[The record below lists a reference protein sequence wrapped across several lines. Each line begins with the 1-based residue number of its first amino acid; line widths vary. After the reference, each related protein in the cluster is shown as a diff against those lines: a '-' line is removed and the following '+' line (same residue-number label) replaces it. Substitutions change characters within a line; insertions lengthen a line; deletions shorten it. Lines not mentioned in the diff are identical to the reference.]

1 MGIMTNVFAV
11 IMSVLLDWAFGEPVK
26 YHPLVGF
33 GHLANR
39 VEAILNKAR
48 LAFFAGML
56 AWCLLVLPFV
66 YLVYQLD
73 VYLNQKGISSFW
85 LNMLFGWLAIGHES
99 LQYHG
104 RAIQRALQAGYLSVA
119 RKNTALIVSRDTEQL
134 DEPELSRASVE
145 SILENGSDAVIA
157 PMFWL
162 LLGGA
167 PLVVLYRLSN
177 TLDAMWGY
185 HTKRFDQFGKFS
197 ARVDDV
203 LNFIPARITALLYAM
218 GGNFKQAMAAWKQQK
233 GKWYSPNAGVV
244 MAAGAG
250 ALDLQLGGDAVYH
263 GQLKKRPLLGDGKT
277 PLSQDIL
284 DSLALVRQ
292 STRLFLMLITLF
304 GLLWGI
310 YLKPE
315 MLTLG
320 IAID

>member
-1 MGIMTNVFAV
+1 MGIMTNLFAV
-11 IMSVLLDWAFGEPVK
+11 IISVLLDWVFGEPVK

-33 GHLANR
+33 GQLANF
-39 VEAILNKAR
+39 VERIFNKAR
-48 LAFFAGML
+48 LKLLAGFV

-66 YLVYQLD
+66 YFVYLLD
-73 VYLNQKGISSFW
+73 SYLNQKGISSFW
-85 LNMLFGWLAIGHES
+85 LNALFGWLAIGHES

-104 RAIQRALQAGYLSVA
+104 RAIHRALHAGYLSVA
-119 RKNTALIVSRDTEQL
+119 RKNTALIVSRDTQQL
-134 DEPELSRASVE
+134 DEPELSRAAVE

-185 HTKRFDQFGKFS
+185 RTKRFEQFGKFS
-197 ARVDDV
+197 ARLDDV
-203 LNFIPARITALLYAM
+203 LNFIPARITSLLYALS
-218 GGNFKQAMAAWKQQK
+218 GHFKPSITAWKQQS
-233 GKWYSPNAGVV
+233 GKWYSPNAGAV

-250 ALDLQLGGDAVYH
+250 ALGLQLGGDAVYH
-263 GQLKKRPLLGDGKT
+263 GKLKQRPLLGEGKP

-284 DSLALVRQ
+284 DSLALVRR
-292 STRLFLMLITLF
+292 STRLFLMLATLF
-304 GLLWGI
+304 TLLWII

-315 MLTLG
+315 ILNLG